1 MYLNIAIRP
10 LLLLLAIVVLLA
22 PLSTRAEYAS
32 LPEMG
37 DSATTTLDAETSR
50 QIGQAMM
57 RQIDRSGLINDD
69 PIVMDYIQRLG
80 RDLASGAMVGEQHF
94 SFFVLNERSINAFA
108 MPGGYIGAHAG
119 LILASQSE
127 NELASVMAHE
137 IAHVTQ
143 HHIARSVEK
152 AKQMNLPL
160 TAAVIAAILLGA
172 SDPALA
178 NAALAASIGAGQQMQ
193 IDFTRANEKEADR
206 VGMQL
211 LYSAGFDPRGMA
223 DFFLRLQQDSRFASS
238 SLPEFLRTHP
248 ITTDRLAE
256 AQERAERY
264 PPSHRADSRSYQ
276 LVRARL
282 ILQHTDSTERLLE
295 QVNKQDPGLRLDE
308 ESSQYLLALLHQQ
321 RHEHDASRPLFEAL
335 LEKNPQRIAYID
347 ALAKLELAAGKA
359 DVASKHYRQG
369 LEYYPDNELLG
380 LGLAR
385 ALIAQGELTRAREYL
400 QQLTARKPGASA
412 MALRLLAQT
421 EEGLGNMAASHLAL
435 AEYYLLLDE
444 PHSALNQLQIARRQQ
459 PLDDYHAARIEAYTE
474 EVKQRMSSAQR
485 AP

>member
-1 MYLNIAIRP
+1 MYLNFAIRP
-10 LLLLLAIVVLLA
+10 LLLLFAIVFLVA

-50 QIGQAMM
+50 RIGKAMM
-57 RQIDRSGLINDD
+57 RQIERSGLINDD

-94 SFFVLNERSINAFA
+94 NFFVVNERSINAFA
-108 MPGGYIGAHAG
+108 MPGGYVGAHAG

-211 LYSAGFDPRGMA
+211 LYAAGFDPRGMA

-264 PPSHRADSRSYQ
+264 PPVRRADSRSYQ

-282 ILQHTDSTERLLE
+282 MLQHADSPERLLE
-295 QVNKQDPGLRLDE
+295 LLRKQDASLGLDE
-308 ESSQYLLALLHQQ
+308 ESRRYLLALLHQQ
-321 RHEHDASRPLFEAL
+321 RHEYDASRSLFETL
-335 LEKNPQRIAYID
+335 VKESPQRIAYID
-347 ALAKLELAAGKA
+347 ALAKLELAAEKA
-359 DVASKHYRQG
+359 PAAARHYRQG
-369 LEYYPDNELLG
+369 LVYYPDNDLLG

-385 ALIAQGELTRAREYL
+385 SLMAQGDLAKARESL
-400 QQLTARKPGASA
+400 QQLTARKPGGSA
-412 MALRLLAQT
+412 TVLRLLAQT
-421 EEGLGNMAASHLAL
+421 EEGLGNLAASHLAL

-459 PLDDYHAARIEAYTE
+459 PLDDYHAARIEAYAE
-474 EVKQRMSSAQR
+474 EVKQRIAASEQT
-485 AP
+485 P